1 MRNFLIAKGYVAA
14 PIVNLTQSA
23 NLGKICMYDL
33 SSGKPDETTVPV
45 KAGLLVVGNTE
56 GNRVLPIYNNKLSYV
71 ASIYQ
76 APATFSQTVTV
87 VSQGIGDYTLI
98 VAKKGVGFNERNKW
112 TSTVHVFNEDETVAS
127 IAQKLTNSINNN
139 SVSSGVQATVSG
151 ADITVTAIKS
161 GVDYALVLADYL
173 TASTLGIATAGSYGQ
188 NTTEHIKDLHAKAAA
203 DMGFND
209 TQQFTELLYKG
220 YEIDP
225 HAGTPTTDYGFD
237 VVTIKFAE
245 PRETRTVD
253 QDINQII
260 QIAFPRANSDTANQ
274 IGAAAKGLTDKLD
287 EMLGKTA
294 DTPESDT
301 PESEE

>member
-1 MRNFLIAKGYVAA
+1 MRNFLIANSYTTAKIDALTKGQ
-14 PIVNLTQSA
+14 L
-23 NLGKICMYDL
+23 CMYDL
-33 SSGKPDETTVPV
+33 SSGKPDQTKVPV
-45 KAGLLVVGNTE
+45 KAGLMVVGNTE

-71 ASIYQ
+71 LSTYQ
-76 APATFSQTVTV
+76 APTTFSQTVTV

-112 TSTVHVFNEDETVAS
+112 TSTIHVFDEDETVAS

-161 GVDYALVLADYL
+161 GVDYALVPADYL
-173 TASTLGIATAGSYGQ
+173 TASTLGNATAGSCGQ

-225 HAGTPTTDYGFD
+225 HAGAPTTDYGFD

-260 QIAFPRANSDTANQ
+260 QIAFPRTNSGANSGVAT
-274 IGAAAKGLTDKLD
+274 LTGKLD

-294 DTPESDT
+294 DSSG
-301 PESEE
+301 SEE

>member
-1 MRNFLIAKGYVAA
+1 MRNFLIAKGYVTA
-14 PIVNLTQSA
+14 PIVDLTNSQ

-33 SSGKPDETTVPV
+33 SDGKPDQTKVPV
-45 KAGLLVVGNTE
+45 KAGLMVVGNKE

-71 ASIYQ
+71 YSIYQ
-76 APATFSQTVTV
+76 APQPFSQTVTV

-112 TSTVHVFNEDETVAS
+112 TSTIHVFDGNETDAT
-127 IAQKLTNSINNN
+127 IAQKLTTSINNN
-139 SVSSGVQATVSG
+139 SVSSGVKATVSG
-151 ADITVTAIKS
+151 AVITITAIKT
-161 GVDYALVLADYL
+161 GVDYALVPADYL
-173 TASTLGIATAGSYGQ
+173 TASTLGAVTAGTCGQ
-188 NTTEHIKDLHAKAAA
+188 NTAEHIKDLHAKAAA

-225 HAGTPTTDYGFD
+225 LAGSPTTDYGFD

-260 QIAFPRANSDTANQ
+260 QVAFPRVSGDTANQ
-274 IGAAAKGLTDKLD
+274 VGAAAQPFIAKLD
-287 EMLGKTA
+287 AMIGTTA
-294 DTPESDT
+294 ASPTST
-301 PESEE
+301 N

>member
-1 MRNFLIAKGYVAA
+1 MRNFLIAKSYTAA
-14 PIVNLTQSA
+14 KIDALTKGQ
-23 NLGKICMYDL
+23 LCMYDL
-33 SSGKPDETTVPV
+33 SGGVPDQTKVPV
-45 KAGLLVVGNTE
+45 KAGLMVVGNTE

-71 ASIYQ
+71 VSAYQ
-76 APATFSQTVTV
+76 APATFTQTVTV

-112 TSTVHVFNEDETVAS
+112 TSTVHVFSEDETVAS
-127 IAQKLTNSINNN
+127 IAEKLAKSINNN
-139 SVSSGVQATVSG
+139 SVSSGVKATVSG
-151 ADITVTAIKS
+151 AVITITAIKA
-161 GVDYALVLADYL
+161 GVDYALVPADYL
-173 TASTLGIATAGSYGQ
+173 TASTLGTATAGKCGQ
-188 NTTEHIKDLHAKAAA
+188 NTVEHIKDLHAKAAA

-225 HAGTPTTDYGFD
+225 LAGTPATDYGFD

-260 QIAFPRANSDTANQ
+260 QVAFPRTSTGANAGVAT
-274 IGAAAKGLTDKLD
+274 LTGKLD
-287 EMLGKTA
+287 TMIGKTA
-294 DTPESDT
+294 ASSASTN
-301 PESEE
+301 

>member
-1 MRNFLIAKGYVAA
+1 MRNFLIANSYTAAKIDALAKGQ
-14 PIVNLTQSA
+14 L
-23 NLGKICMYDL
+23 CMYDL
-33 SSGKPDETTVPV
+33 SSGKPDQTKVPV
-45 KAGLLVVGNTE
+45 KAGLMVVGNTE

-71 ASIYQ
+71 VSSYK

-112 TSTVHVFNEDETVAS
+112 TSTIHVFDEDETVAK
-127 IAQKLTNSINNN
+127 IAEKLAKSINNN
-139 SVSSGVQATVSG
+139 SVSSGVKATVSG
-151 ADITVTAIKS
+151 ADITITAIKA
-161 GVDYALVLADYL
+161 GVDYALVPADYL
-173 TASTLGIATAGSYGQ
+173 TASTLGTATAGTCGQ
-188 NTTEHIKDLHAKAAA
+188 NTVEHIKDLHAKAAA

-225 HAGTPTTDYGFD
+225 LAGTPATDYGFD

-253 QDINQII
+253 QDVNQII
-260 QIAFPRANSDTANQ
+260 QVAFPRTSTGANAGVATFT
-274 IGAAAKGLTDKLD
+274 GKLD
-287 EMLGKTA
+287 SMVGKTTA
-294 DTPESDT
+294 ASGASTN
-301 PESEE
+301 

>member
-1 MRNFLIAKGYVAA
+1 MRNFLIAKSYTDAKIDV
-14 PIVNLTQSA
+14 LTQGQ
-23 NLGKICMYDL
+23 LCMYDL
-33 SSGKPDETTVPV
+33 SGGVPDQTKVPV
-45 KAGLLVVGNTE
+45 KAGLMVVGNTE

-71 ASIYQ
+71 VSSYK
-76 APATFSQTVTV
+76 APKTFSQTVTV

-112 TSTVHVFNEDETVAS
+112 TSTIHVFDDTETEAK
-127 IAQKLTNSINNN
+127 IAEKLAKSINNN
-139 SVSSGVQATVSG
+139 SVSSGVKATVSG
-151 ADITVTAIKS
+151 AVITITAIKA
-161 GVDYALVLADYL
+161 GVDYALVPADYL
-173 TASTLGIATAGSYGQ
+173 TASTLGTATAGTCGQ
-188 NTTEHIKDLHAKAAA
+188 NTAEHIKDLHAKAAA

-225 HAGTPTTDYGFD
+225 LAGSPATDYGFD

-253 QDINQII
+253 QDVNQII
-260 QIAFPRANSDTANQ
+260 QVAFPRTSSGAND
-274 IGAAAKGLTDKLD
+274 GVAALTGKLD

-294 DTPESDT
+294 AANG
-301 PESEE
+301 